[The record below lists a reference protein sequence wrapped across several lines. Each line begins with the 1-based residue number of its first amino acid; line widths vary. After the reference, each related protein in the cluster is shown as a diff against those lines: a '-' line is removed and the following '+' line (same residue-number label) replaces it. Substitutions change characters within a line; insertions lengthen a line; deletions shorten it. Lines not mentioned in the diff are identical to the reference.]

1 MVTFPIS
8 VEDESD
14 DEKMVLWQRVWRLWT
29 NEDGGELRE
38 DWKWKGR
45 IFWHISLLK
54 DKHISRVSWNT
65 NAPKEYFDSHPSPLQ
80 RPQNAKGFEAKASL
94 WPDFRDSD
102 KGFQFMGTLL
112 ERFKSEGMAWARI
125 RGWCVGLSIYGQIAD
140 GILRGRYSLTGN
152 AWPVQCVA
160 LWTTHDLGS
169 CTQMLQH
176 MVQYHNMFATV
187 VSLLVRF
194 QCFLHKIRSRV
205 QLSCSSALLR
215 MFGCSLHRLILW
227 AGMKDVRRKKGEGE

>member
-38 DWKWKGR
+38 DWKWKGS

-125 RGWCVGLSIYGQIAD
+125 RGWCVGSQHLWTNCRRDSPRP
-140 GILRGRYSLTGN
+140 ILTHR
-152 AWPVQCVA
+152 QCVA
-160 LWTTHDLGS
+160 CAVCSSVNSPWSWILHTNVTTHG
-169 CTQMLQH
+169 
-176 MVQYHNMFATV
+176 TV
-187 VSLLVRF
+187 P
-194 QCFLHKIRSRV
+194 
-205 QLSCSSALLR
+205 
-215 MFGCSLHRLILW
+215 
-227 AGMKDVRRKKGEGE
+227 